1 MSSLSEDEQ
10 RILDE
15 IESHLYVSDPELV
28 REVTETTVYNHAL
41 RNIKWAAL
49 GLLSGV
55 VVLVVMLLMSNG
67 AFFYFGSFGGFLVM
81 LIALLFLERNA
92 RRIGRAGWE
101 EITRAMRRQGVRGI
115 MGGASSRMRDR
126 FERDG
131 RSDK

>member
-28 REVTETTVYNHAL
+28 REVTETTVYKHAL
-41 RNIKWAAL
+41 RNIKWAAFGLFL
-49 GLLSGV
+49 G
-55 VVLVVMLLMSNG
+55 VVLVVVML
-67 AFFYFGSFGGFLVM
+67 AFFSFVFAFGGFLVM
-81 LIALLFLERNA
+81 LVSLLFLERNA

-101 EITRAMRRQGVRGI
+101 EITRAMRRQGLRGV

-131 RSDK
+131 RFNK